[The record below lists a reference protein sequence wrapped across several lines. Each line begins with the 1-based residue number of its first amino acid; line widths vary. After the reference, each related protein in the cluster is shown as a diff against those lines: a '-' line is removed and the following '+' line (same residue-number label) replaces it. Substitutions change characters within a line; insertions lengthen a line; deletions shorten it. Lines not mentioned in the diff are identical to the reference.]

1 MLISE
6 HSDSHIIRRNGN
18 SNPMLTANAYYR
30 SRFGGKV
37 YRVSLNGG
45 MTCPNRDGT
54 LDTRGCIF
62 CSRGGSGEFAA
73 SASLSVTEQ
82 LAIAKQK
89 VAAKLPK
96 QKQDFAGYLA
106 YFQAFTNTYAPV
118 SYLKTIFEEALADPE
133 VVGMSV
139 ATRPDCLSAECISL
153 LSELNRTKPV
163 YVELGLQTIHEASAS
178 FIRRGY
184 PLSVYDDAVNR
195 LHAAAIPVITHVILG
210 LPKETEE
217 DMIATVRHVISGKVH
232 GIKLQL
238 LHILEDTDLADYYR
252 TASPSEFACMSVDF
266 YTELL
271 GKLLPLIPEDTVIYR
286 LTGDGPKRSLLAP
299 LWSGDKKFVLNTIRQ
314 HLERSTLCNPKC

>member
-1 MLISE
+1 MALPIV
-6 HSDSHIIRRNGN
+6 
-18 SNPMLTANAYYR
+18 TANDYYR

-37 YRVSLNGG
+37 YRISLNGG

-82 LAIAKQK
+82 LKAAKEK

-96 QKQDFAGYLA
+96 QKSDFAGYLA

-118 SYLKTIFEEALADPE
+118 SHLRSLFEEAMADPE
-133 VVGMSV
+133 VVGLSV
-139 ATRPDCLSAECISL
+139 ATRPDCLESDCISL
-153 LSELNRTKPV
+153 LAELNRKKTV
-163 YVELGLQTIHEASAS
+163 YVELGLQTIHESSAA

-184 PLSVYDDAVNR
+184 PLSVYDNAVQR
-195 LHAAAIPVITHVILG
+195 LQAAGILVITHVILG
-210 LPKETEE
+210 LPKETKE
-217 DMIATVRHVISGKVH
+217 DMIATLHHVLKGNVH

-238 LHILEDTDLADYYR
+238 LHILEDTDLADYYK
-252 TASPSEFACMSVDF
+252 TAASEEFACMTPESYLEILSD
-266 YTELL
+266 
-271 GKLLPLIPEDTVIYR
+271 LLPLIPKNTVVYR
-286 LTGDGPKRSLLAP
+286 LTGDGPKRSLIAP

-314 HLERSTLCNPKC
+314 HLERSSLCNPKC